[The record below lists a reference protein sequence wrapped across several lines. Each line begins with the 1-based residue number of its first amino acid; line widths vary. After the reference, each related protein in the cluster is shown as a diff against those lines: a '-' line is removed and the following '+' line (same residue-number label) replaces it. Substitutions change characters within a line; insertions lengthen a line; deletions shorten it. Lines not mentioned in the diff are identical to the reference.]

1 MEKKMIKILVKEPN
15 KEPYIKEI
23 EDELEPKQEIV
34 GGLIECIEFPDLRGV
49 DIYVNEE
56 GLLDELPGNFWLPH
70 YQDCVKGTCF
80 MVGFDAETGD
90 CVDITD
96 NQIKHCEK
104 FIKTFEIPQELDLY
118 QDFGI
123 IEEIMKSR
131 YKRYM
136 KNMSEMWCLK

>member
-1 MEKKMIKILVKEPN
+1 MEKKMIKVLVKEPN
-15 KEPYIKEI
+15 KEPYTTEI
-23 EDELEPKQEIV
+23 EDELEPKQAIV

-56 GLLDELPGNFWLPH
+56 GLLDQLPGNFWLPH

-118 QDFGI
+118 SDFGI

-131 YKRYM
+131 YKRYL
-136 KNMSEMWCLK
+136 KNMSEM

>member
-56 GLLDELPGNFWLPH
+56 GLLDQMPGNFWLPH

-104 FIKTFEIPQELDLY
+104 FIKTFESPQELDLY
-118 QDFGI
+118 SDFGI

-131 YKRYM
+131 YKRYL
-136 KNMSEMWCLK
+136 KNMSEM